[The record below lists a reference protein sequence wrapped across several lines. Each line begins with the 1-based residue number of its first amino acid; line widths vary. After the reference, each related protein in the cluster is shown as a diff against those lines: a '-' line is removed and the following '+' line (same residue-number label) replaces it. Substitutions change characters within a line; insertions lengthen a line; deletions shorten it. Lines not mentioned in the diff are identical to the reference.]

1 MKIGANGQVTIPAKL
16 VKQAGF
22 EPDDELSVRIDSGVL
37 TIRAANDR
45 PIVTQDRG
53 RELIEHMQRYRS
65 ALTMTADDVMA
76 MTRGE

>member
-22 EPDDELSVRIDSGVL
+22 EPDDELLVRIDSGVL